1 MLRLDN
7 LAKHY
12 GHVTALDGVS
22 FDVKPGNLLGFLGP
36 NGAGKTTAMRSIF
49 GLVALDSGQVL
60 FDGHQV
66 GPEDRLAF
74 GYMPEQR
81 GLYTSMKVG
90 EQLTYFGTLHGRT
103 RAEAAASTGALLEE
117 MGLADRT
124 DSKVEQLSHGN
135 QQRVQLAAA
144 LVHDPSVLVLD
155 EPFSGLDPI
164 GVTSMENILRER
176 AGRGTAVM
184 FSSHQL
190 DLVEG
195 LCDEVVIINNGKL
208 ALHGSMDELRERSDR
223 RRLEVALGDAATD
236 WTPGIAGVD
245 VVKRSANRVFLSV
258 PVNVDL
264 SAILA
269 SACAAGSVGAFT
281 FEPPTLSQM
290 FKAAVGIED
299 SDANETEVAGDLA
312 AGLE

>member
-7 LAKHY
+7 LAKQY
-12 GHVTALDGVS
+12 GEVTALDGVS

-49 GLVALDSGQVL
+49 GLVALDGGQVL
-60 FDGHQV
+60 IDGHRV
-66 GPEDRLAF
+66 EPADRLTF

-81 GLYTSMKVG
+81 GLYTAMKVG
-90 EQLTYFGTLHGRT
+90 EQLTYFGTLHGMS
-103 RAEAAASTGALLEE
+103 RASAARSADVLLEE
-117 MGLADRT
+117 MGLSDRIG
-124 DSKVEQLSHGN
+124 SKVEQLSHGN

-144 LVHDPSVLVLD
+144 LVHDPNLLVLD

-195 LCDEVVIINNGKL
+195 LCDEVVIINKGRL
-208 ALHGSMDELRERSDR
+208 ALHGNMEDLRERSRR
-223 RRLEVALGDAATD
+223 RRLEVALGVAAAD
-236 WTPGIAGVD
+236 WEPGIVGVD

-258 PVNVDL
+258 PVDVDL
-264 SAILA
+264 AGILA
-269 SACAAGSVGAFT
+269 SASTAGIVGAFT

-290 FKAAVGIED
+290 FKAAVGIDDLSAIEV
-299 SDANETEVAGDLA
+299 DADPSE
-312 AGLE
+312 AGLQ